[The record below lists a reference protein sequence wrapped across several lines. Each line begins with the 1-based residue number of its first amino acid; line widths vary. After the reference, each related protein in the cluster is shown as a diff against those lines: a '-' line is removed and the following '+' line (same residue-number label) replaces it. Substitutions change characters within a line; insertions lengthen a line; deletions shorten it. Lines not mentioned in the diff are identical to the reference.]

1 MERLVLSV
9 SLGFLQWEYRPVF
22 LGHNQQKHGKQKKVL
37 NYWIKPACSPQCGEA
52 NILTWGW
59 QSKVPNLLQALNKEE
74 GQPVTQKGKI
84 SRWLLG
90 KDFRRQSEGE
100 CLGSSSWAIFW
111 LVGDV
116 IGSQLHQ
123 PSSSNWSM
131 VCLVLVSMLL
141 TSSTWWE
148 FQCLQTAQE
157 HGSDIICS
165 PWRGFQDPWIWL
177 MAKLLL
183 LSVACFPLFPHF
195 LIFSVY
201 IYSLELEEDLEA

>member
-148 FQCLQTAQE
+148 FQCLQTARE
-157 HGSDIICS
+157 YGSEYY
-165 PWRGFQDPWIWL
+165 L
-177 MAKLLL
+177 
-183 LSVACFPLFPHF
+183 
-195 LIFSVY
+195 
-201 IYSLELEEDLEA
+201 